1 MISQSAVCLDR
12 RVENPPAVEAGGVT
26 TWTLPYPVAVDGSEG
41 TVVVV
46 RLDTEAVLAT
56 TRPSPTTVAAVG
68 SFAASPVVAGIAY
81 TLVYTP
87 STIYYRGSDGQYDRR
102 APVRLSRLR
111 AFLSG
116 TKALDCAVS
125 VKGRATFTNQFRTDE
140 PEEGQA
146 LVVPIFSDST
156 RAALTFSDSSPWP
169 VRLGVLEWEGQ
180 VDPQSTPFV
189 AQ

>member
-1 MISQSAVCLDR
+1 MIDQSAVCLDR
-12 RVENPPAVEAGGVT
+12 RIVSPAAVEAAGVT

-46 RLDTEAVLAT
+46 RLDTQDVLAT

-68 SFAASPVVAGIAY
+68 SFSAAPVVVGLAQ
-81 TLVYTP
+81 TFTFTP
-87 STIYYRGSDGQYDRR
+87 STIYYKGADGQYDRR
-102 APVRLSRLR
+102 AAVRVSRLR

-116 TKALDCAVS
+116 TKSLDCAVA
-125 VKGRATFTNQFRTDE
+125 VKGRTTFTNQFRTNE

-146 LVVPIFSDST
+146 LVVPVFSDNT
-156 RAALTFSDSSPWP
+156 RAVLTFSNSTPWP
-169 VRLGVLEWEGQ
+169 VRIGVLEWEGQ

-189 AQ
+189 TQ

>member
-1 MISQSAVCLDR
+1 MISQDAVCLDR
-12 RVENPPAVEAGGVT
+12 RVVSPAAVEAGGVT

-41 TVVVV
+41 TVVVA
-46 RLDTEAVLAT
+46 RLDTEDVLTT

-68 SFAASPVVAGIAY
+68 SFAAFPVVAGIAY
-81 TLVYTP
+81 TLSYTP
-87 STIYYRGSDGQYDRR
+87 STIYYKGSDGQYERR
-102 APVRLSRLR
+102 ADVRLSRLR

-116 TKALDCAVS
+116 TKSLDCAVS
-125 VKGRATFTNQFRTDE
+125 VKGRSTFTNQFRTNT

-146 LVVPIFSDST
+146 LVVPIFSEST

-180 VDPQSTPFV
+180 VDPHTTPFV
-189 AQ
+189 SQ